1 MIESLKTIQRK
12 KRKKMSKK
20 KVSVLNRVVQEVFNS
35 NTVDEARSLIQKC
48 LESSKI
54 NDEDKQTMLDEI
66 EHIETLEK
74 IHQYIANAILAYE
87 GDRVI

>member
-1 MIESLKTIQRK
+1 
-12 KRKKMSKK
+12 MSKK
-20 KVSVLNRVVQEVFNS
+20 KVSVLNKIVQKVFKA
-35 NTVDEARSLIQKC
+35 NTVNEACGLMQKC

-66 EHIETLEK
+66 EPLDTLEK

-87 GDRVI
+87 GNRVI

>member
-1 MIESLKTIQRK
+1 
-12 KRKKMSKK
+12 MSKK
-20 KVSVLNRVVQEVFNS
+20 KKAKVSVLNRVVQKVFKAQTIN
-35 NTVDEARSLIQKC
+35 EARDLMRKC

-54 NDEDKQTMLDEI
+54 NDEDKQTMLEEI
-66 EHIETLEK
+66 EQIKTLEK

>member
-1 MIESLKTIQRK
+1 
-12 KRKKMSKK
+12 MSKK
-20 KVSVLNRVVQEVFNS
+20 KVSVLNRVVQQVFNA

-54 NDEDKQTMLDEI
+54 NEDDKQTMLDEI
-66 EHIETLEK
+66 EQFDTLEK

-87 GDRVI
+87 GNRVI